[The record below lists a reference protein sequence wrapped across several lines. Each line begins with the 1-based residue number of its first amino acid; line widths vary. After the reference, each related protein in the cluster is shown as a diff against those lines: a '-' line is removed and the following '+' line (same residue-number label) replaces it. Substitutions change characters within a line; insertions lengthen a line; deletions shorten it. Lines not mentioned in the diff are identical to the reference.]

1 MTPYIITML
10 FMMLYLIH
18 NAVNDPYLNCNAVND
33 PTPLKI
39 AVNNPL
45 INHNTVYNAIPKSQC
60 CK

>member
-1 MTPYIITML
+1 ML
-10 FMMLYLIH
+10 LMMLYLIH

-45 INHNTVYNAIPKSQC
+45 INHNTVYYAIPKS
-60 CK
+60 